1 MIQPYSQA
9 YFPPMP
15 VLVVALAAPQ
25 TGDWSATVSAI
36 VDTGADFT
44 VVPLS
49 LLKPLTPPMVRPA
62 TLSSQWQDRRH
73 VYVYEV
79 DMRIGDEVLPA
90 IDVAGDPLGNEI
102 LLGRNLLNRLDLRHE
117 GPALR
122 IHY

>member
-1 MIQPYSQA
+1 M
-9 YFPPMP
+9 
-15 VLVVALAAPQ
+15 ALAAPQ
-25 TGDWSATVSAI
+25 TEDWSGTVSAI

-49 LLKPLTPPMVRPA
+49 LLKPLAPPVVRPA
-62 TLSSQWQDRRH
+62 TLSSQWQDRRL

-79 DMRIGDEVLPA
+79 DLRIGDVILPA
-90 IDVAGDPLGNEI
+90 IDVAGDPFSNEI

-117 GPALR
+117 GPALQ